1 MESINWKVRKQL
13 PVIRQTES
21 AECGLACL
29 AMIAC
34 WHGLKTDLS
43 TLRERF
49 NIGIQGMTLQRLI
62 ECAASIHLSSRA
74 VRLEP
79 EDLRYLNLPSIL
91 HWDMNHFVV
100 LHKVRGNRL
109 YIHDPDRGK
118 ITISLLDAGKHFTGV
133 ALELT
138 PASDF
143 TPGTREKNPP
153 SPTDRE
159 NPGAFS
165 INDKN
170 YYFCSGP

>member
-1 MESINWKVRKQL
+1 
-13 PVIRQTES
+13 
-21 AECGLACL
+21 
-29 AMIAC
+29 
-34 WHGLKTDLS
+34 
-43 TLRERF
+43 
-49 NIGIQGMTLQRLI
+49 MTLQRLI

-79 EDLRYLNLPSIL
+79 EDLRCLNLPSIL

-153 SPTDRE
+153 ASTDRE